1 MKRKSN
7 ENSVSELIEIFMNQY
22 GLGKKYGEFKL
33 LQSWSQMMGPM
44 IANKTIDLKIVND
57 ILIVQLS
64 SAPLK
69 NELSFAKTK
78 IVERLNEAA
87 GKTIIQDIVFQ

>member
-7 ENSVSELIEIFMNQY
+7 ENSVSELIELFMNQY

-33 LQSWSQMMGPM
+33 LQAWSQMMGPM
-44 IANKTIDLKIVND
+44 IANRTTDLRIVND
-57 ILIVQLS
+57 VLIVQLN
-64 SAPLK
+64 SASLK
-69 NELSFAKTK
+69 SELSYAKTK

-87 GKTIIQDIVFQ
+87 GKVVIQDIIFQ